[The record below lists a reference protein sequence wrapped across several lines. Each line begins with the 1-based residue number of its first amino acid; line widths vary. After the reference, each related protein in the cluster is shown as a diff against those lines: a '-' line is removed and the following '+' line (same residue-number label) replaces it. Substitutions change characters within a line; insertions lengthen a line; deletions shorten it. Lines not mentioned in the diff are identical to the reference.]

1 MKYVGKV
8 QNKVTGQEWATG
20 RCNSYEAA
28 HKGAEK
34 LAKRHIPEDNVFIY
48 VEEKEGVSDEVLDY
62 IKKHPGCKAVNVW
75 MHFNRVINKSIHTNS
90 AIQYLRKKGRICVDK
105 DTQPHRYYHPSFFQ
119 ENPPETMRQVL
130 TMLSQ
135 YSQKEVSVRLLSTEN
150 SFGIEIL
157 PKP

>member
-1 MKYVGKV
+1 MKYVGKA

-62 IKKHPGCKAVNVW
+62 
-75 MHFNRVINKSIHTNS
+75 
-90 AIQYLRKKGRICVDK
+90 
-105 DTQPHRYYHPSFFQ
+105 
-119 ENPPETMRQVL
+119 
-130 TMLSQ
+130 
-135 YSQKEVSVRLLSTEN
+135 
-150 SFGIEIL
+150 
-157 PKP
+157 